1 MAGRRMTTGIKGL
14 DEMLD
19 GGFLPGSMVL
29 VRGAPGTGKTSL
41 ALQFLVHGAVKCNEP
56 GLLISFE
63 EFPYSL
69 YRDAEALGWDLRELE
84 AGRGAVTAPL
94 HLMFTSPE
102 VFLASLKSP
111 DSRLNRFV
119 RDTSIQRLVL
129 DSVTHFDRLTNDAQE
144 LRRIYTSVANGLRRE
159 GVTAILL
166 GEEGQA
172 EYRRVF
178 KGGLS
183 FIVDAIILLR
193 YVEIE
198 STMQRAILVLK
209 MRGSNHAKEI
219 RRYEIG
225 PGGLT
230 VLDVFQ
236 GREGLFSG
244 APHRALP

>member
-1 MAGRRMTTGIKGL
+1 MTVKRVTTGVKGL

-41 ALQFLVHGAVKCNEP
+41 ALQFLIHGATRQNEP

-63 EFPYSL
+63 EFPSSL
-69 YRDAEALGWDLRELE
+69 YRDAETLDWDLKGLE
-84 AGRGAVTAPL
+84 ASGQL
-94 HLMFTSPE
+94 YLMFTSPE

-111 DSRLNRFV
+111 DSQLNRLLLDANI
-119 RDTSIQRLVL
+119 RRLVL
-129 DSVTHFDRLTNDAQE
+129 DSVSHFDRLVHGDDGGLQE

-159 GVTAILL
+159 GITAMLL
-166 GEEGQA
+166 GEEGRAMYQ
-172 EYRRVF
+172 RTF

-183 FIVDAIILLR
+183 FIVDAIVMLR

-198 STMQRAILVLK
+198 SAIQRAIMVLK
-209 MRGSNHAKEI
+209 MRGSAHAKEI

-225 PGGLT
+225 SGGLT
-230 VLDVFQ
+230 VLDVFE
-236 GREGLFSG
+236 GREGLLSG
-244 APHRALP
+244 SPHRTLS

>member
-1 MAGRRMTTGIKGL
+1 MTDKRVTTGVKGL

-41 ALQFLVHGAVKCNEP
+41 ALQFLIHGAAKHNEP

-63 EFPYSL
+63 QFPSSL
-69 YRDAEALGWDLRELE
+69 YRDAEALGWNLKGLE
-84 AGRGAVTAPL
+84 ASGKL

-102 VFLASLKSP
+102 VFLASLETP
-111 DSRLNRFV
+111 DSRLNQLILEANIR
-119 RDTSIQRLVL
+119 RLVL
-129 DSVTHFDRLTNDAQE
+129 DSVTHFNRLTNDAQE
-144 LRRIYTSVANGLRRE
+144 LRHIYTSVANGLRRE
-159 GVTAILL
+159 GVTAMLL
-166 GEEGQA
+166 GEEGRA
-172 EYRRVF
+172 EYRRAF

-183 FIVDAIILLR
+183 FIVDAIIMLR

-198 STMQRAILVLK
+198 SAMQRAIVVLK

-230 VLDVFQ
+230 VLGVFE
-236 GREGLFSG
+236 GREGLLSG
-244 APHRALP
+244 IPYRTLP